1 LELAALAGRRGAAA
15 VLPADRNQR
24 LEFTVKAKTFV
35 AMALAAA
42 ASSIAA
48 IAVYTSNNQWAQGHV
63 AGAKLLPA
71 LATGTQISSIAVA
84 QGGNALTLDSR
95 DGRWVIKERSG
106 YPAEPEK
113 IRALLVK
120 LSKAE
125 LIEAKTRNPDRY
137 AMLELEDPAAKNAKS
152 RSVRLLDGKGGTVA
166 EVVVGKRRW
175 DAFGSGKGG
184 TYVRIAGDPQTW
196 LADAEFDVNPDVKA
210 WIKPNVFEIES
221 AKINR
226 LTIEIPGE
234 DPLRVERGGPPDSK
248 ASFVGLPE
256 GKKLK
261 DSFAAD
267 SVLRAVSTI
276 DAEDVRKIDAQTT
289 SDGVNRVSL
298 STSEGLEVTI
308 RVRKDG
314 DAAWVSLE
322 ASGDRE
328 AKSAAEAIKSR
339 AGGWEFK
346 IPGYKADAMLKRRN
360 DMLESS

>member
-1 LELAALAGRRGAAA
+1 
-15 VLPADRNQR
+15 LPADRNQR
-24 LEFTVKAKTFV
+24 WEFAVKARAFV
-35 AMALAAA
+35 AMALAAVV
-42 ASSIAA
+42 SSIAA

-63 AGAKLLPA
+63 AGAKLVPA
-71 LATGTQISSIAVA
+71 LASGTMQISSVAVA
-84 QGGNALTLDSR
+84 QGGKGLTIESR
-95 DGRWVIKERSG
+95 DGRWVIKERNG
-106 YPAEPEK
+106 YQADPEK

-125 LIEAKTRNPDRY
+125 LIEAKTRNADRY
-137 AMLELEDPAAKNAKS
+137 AMLELEDPAAKDAKS
-152 RSVRLLDGKGGTVA
+152 RSVRLLDGKGSTIA
-166 EVVVGKRRW
+166 DLIIGKRRW

-184 TYVRIAGDPQTW
+184 TYIRIAGDPQTW
-196 LADAEFDVNPDVKA
+196 LADAEFDVTSDVKA
-210 WIKPNVFEIES
+210 WIKPNVFEIAS

-234 DPLRVERGGPPDSK
+234 DPLRIERGGAPDSK

-261 DSFAAD
+261 DSSAAD
-267 SVLRAVSTI
+267 SVLRAASTI
-276 DAEDVRKIDAQTT
+276 DAEDVRKIDAQTA

-298 STSEGLEVTI
+298 STSDGLDVTI
-308 RVRKDG
+308 RLRKDG

-328 AKSAAEAIKSR
+328 AKAAADGIKTR

-346 IPGYKADAMLKRRN
+346 IPGYKADAMLKRRS
-360 DMLESS
+360 DLLESS